1 MWCKVA
7 RSNAEELYTR
17 QSILHEERHHT
28 MTKLKEEDKP
38 PVPNVISAD
47 TGPLDERFVLWRAF
61 CAEHQVAVETLPGDL
76 AEPLKAEWESMKV
89 EQIIKPTQD
98 ET

>member
-28 MTKLKEEDKP
+28 MTKLKEEADP

-47 TGPLDERFVLWRAF
+47 TGPLDERFIIWRAF

-76 AEPLKAEWESMKV
+76 AEALKTEWESMKV
-89 EQIIKPTQD
+89 EQLHTPAED